1 MHPTMTGQSSQKQ
14 LKNRLVKCN
23 ALNTHEKTNKG
34 QLNYLLVNATTLSV
48 LLADDDTDDCIFFK
62 EAIEELR
69 LPTKL
74 STLHDGEQLMLHLN
88 NEKNELPDVLFLDL
102 NMPRKN
108 GFECLSEIKGNQNLK
123 QLPVIIFSTSFEQEV
138 VNLLYK
144 NGAQYFIRKPP
155 EFLQY
160 KKIIHQ
166 TFTILI
172 IPQNISQPSR
182 ENFVLTV
189 QNSLII

>member
-1 MHPTMTGQSSQKQ
+1 MKFRDY
-14 LKNRLVKCN
+14 KKIKAR
-23 ALNTHEKTNKG
+23 
-34 QLNYLLVNATTLSV
+34 LNYINVNLKPLNI

-62 EAIEELR
+62 EAVEEL
-69 LPTKL
+69 LL
-74 STLHDGEQLMLHLN
+74 STQLTAVNDGEQLMKLLT
-88 NEKNELPDVLFLDL
+88 NETNELPDVLFLDL

-108 GFECLSEIKGNQNLK
+108 GFECLSEIKGNQKLR

-144 NGAQYFIRKPP
+144 NGAQYFIRKPS
-155 EFLQY
+155 EFSQF

-166 TFTILI
+166 TFITLI
-172 IPQNISQPSR
+172 IPQNILQPNR

-189 QNSLII
+189 QEV

>member
-1 MHPTMTGQSSQKQ
+1 VI
-14 LKNRLVKCN
+14 LKP
-23 ALNTHEKTNKG
+23 LNI
-34 QLNYLLVNATTLSV
+34 
-48 LLADDDTDDCIFFK
+48 LLADDDTDDCSFFK
-62 EAIEELR
+62 EAVEEL
-69 LPTKL
+69 LL
-74 STLHDGEQLMLHLN
+74 STQLTAVNDGEQLMQLLT
-88 NEKNELPDVLFLDL
+88 NETNELPDVLFLDL

-108 GFECLSEIKGNQNLK
+108 GFECLSEIKGNQKLR

-144 NGAQYFIRKPP
+144 NGAQYFIRKPS
-155 EFLQY
+155 EISQF

-166 TFTILI
+166 TFITLI
-172 IPQNISQPSR
+172 IPTR